1 MHIRNYLRY
10 CIVACA
16 AAAWL
21 RAAEHHGQVK
31 FGGLPV
37 PGATVTA
44 VQGDKRMV
52 AITDQQGAYSFPA
65 LPDGVWTIQVEMLC
79 FAPLKQE
86 VAVAPDAPSPAW
98 ELKLLPF
105 DEIKASALPPVSTPA
120 AATSQI
126 ATGQPVASPTS
137 DAPPAKP
144 DKKGSHTAKAGAQA
158 NASAGFQRTDVNA
171 SADAGAATTDTAS
184 LPAAD
189 QNQSASDAFVVNGSV
204 SNGVERR
211 AIGNARRGPGS
222 MFRGDLS
229 LILDNSTLDAR
240 QFSFTGQDTAK
251 PSYEHLRAGASFGG
265 PLLIPHLI
273 HGQGQFFVNY
283 QMTRNTNANTQPGL
297 MPDALVRG
305 GDLSRVPNPLGQP
318 LQVLDPG
325 NGAPFPGNLIPQNR
339 ISPQATALLSLY
351 PLPNFDASTRYNYQ
365 IPIVGILHQD
375 DMQSRVSKMLNS
387 KNFVNGTF
395 GYRNSRA
402 DNPNLFGF
410 LDTTGISGLNTTA
423 NWRHIFN
430 QRVNLNL
437 GYQFSRFAV
446 RTVPFFANRRNV
458 SGEAGITGN
467 NQEPGN
473 WGPPALNFAS
483 GIQGLSD
490 GQQSVIRN
498 QTHALS
504 ANLLW
509 VHRPHNVT
517 LGMDYRRQQFNLL
530 SQQDPRGS
538 FTFNGAATQAGT
550 NGTGFDFAD
559 FLLGIPDTSSIAFG
573 NADKYFRASS
583 WDAYF
588 TDDWR
593 IGPSLTFNAG
603 VRWEYGSPITEK
615 YGRLVNLDIAPGF
628 SAAAPVV
635 ANHPTGLLT
644 GQKYPDSLVEPDRHG
659 FEPRISF
666 AWHPFFGSSMVI
678 RGGYGVYYNSSVYQ
692 AIATQMAQQSPLS
705 KSLSVANGPGNPL
718 TLASGFNAA
727 PGDTPNTFAI
737 DPSFLAGYAQNWQL
751 SVQRDLFESMVA
763 TATYLGIKGTRAV
776 QVFLPNTYPIG
787 AANPCPA
794 CPSGFAYMT
803 SNGNSTREAGQFQ
816 LRRRLHNGFTA
827 SLQYTFAKAFD
838 NAALG
843 GRGQG
848 TSMIAQNW
856 LDLSAERGPSS
867 FDQRHQLTLQGQF
880 TTGIGVAGGTLL
892 RGWKGAAFKGWTFVS
907 QVTAGSGMPLTPTY
921 LAAVLGSGVTGPLRP
936 DVTGASVY
944 AAPPGRFLNPAA
956 YQLPAAGQWG
966 DAGRNS
972 IVGPSQFVMNASMQR
987 SFGDTDVRFDSTNV
1001 LNHVTFPNW
1010 STVVGSAQFGL
1021 PNTANAMRSFQATV
1035 RWRF

>member
-1 MHIRNYLRY
+1 MRIRNSLWY
-10 CIVACA
+10 CIIACA
-16 AAAWL
+16 AVAGL
-21 RAAEHHGQVK
+21 GAAEHHGQVK

-52 AITDQQGAYSFPA
+52 AITDQQGAYSFAA

-79 FAPLKQE
+79 FGPLKQE
-86 VAVAPDAPSPAW
+86 VAVALDAPSPVW
-98 ELKLLPF
+98 ELKLLSF
-105 DEIKASALPPVSTPA
+105 DEIKASAPPPSTPA
-120 AATSQI
+120 AALSATAGAVTSQI
-126 ATGQPVASPTS
+126 ATGQPVASQSS

-144 DKKGSHTAKAGAQA
+144 DKKSKAKRGPNSAKAGGPA

-171 SADAGAATTDTAS
+171 SADAGAAAGVPGSAAAS
-184 LPAAD
+184 DNANVAAAD

-240 QFSFTGQDTAK
+240 QFSFTGQDTAQ
-251 PSYEHLRAGASFGG
+251 PSYDHLRAGASFGG
-265 PLLIPHLI
+265 PLIIPHLI

-297 MPDALVRG
+297 MPDALERS
-305 GDLSRVPNPLGQP
+305 GDLSRVLNPLGQP

-325 NGAPFPGNLIPQNR
+325 NGVPFPGNVIPQNR

-365 IPIVGILHQD
+365 IPIIGILHQD
-375 DMQSRVSKMLNS
+375 DMQSRVNKMLNS

-395 GYRNSRA
+395 AYRNSRA

-410 LDTTGISGLNTTA
+410 LDTTGISGLNATA

-430 QRVNLNL
+430 QRVNLSL
-437 GYQFSRFAV
+437 GYQFSRFGV

-473 WGPPALNFAS
+473 WGPPSLNFAS

-490 GQQSVIRN
+490 GQESVFRN

-509 VHRPHNVT
+509 VHRPHNLT

-538 FTFNGAATQAGT
+538 FTFNGAATQTGV

-593 IGPSLTFNAG
+593 IGPSLTVNAG
-603 VRWEYGSPITEK
+603 MRWEYGSPITEK

-628 SAAAPVV
+628 SAATPVV
-635 ANHPTGLLT
+635 ANNPMGALT
-644 GQKYPDSLVEPDRHG
+644 GQRYSSSLVQPDRHG

-727 PGDTPNTFAI
+727 PGNTPNTFAV
-737 DPSFLAGYAQNWQL
+737 DPNFLAGYAQNWQL

-816 LRRRLHNGFTA
+816 LRRRL
-827 SLQYTFAKAFD
+827 
-838 NAALG
+838 
-843 GRGQG
+843 
-848 TSMIAQNW
+848 
-856 LDLSAERGPSS
+856 
-867 FDQRHQLTLQGQF
+867 
-880 TTGIGVAGGTLL
+880 
-892 RGWKGAAFKGWTFVS
+892 
-907 QVTAGSGMPLTPTY
+907 
-921 LAAVLGSGVTGPLRP
+921 
-936 DVTGASVY
+936 
-944 AAPPGRFLNPAA
+944 PP
-956 YQLPAAGQWG
+956 
-966 DAGRNS
+966 
-972 IVGPSQFVMNASMQR
+972 
-987 SFGDTDVRFDSTNV
+987 
-1001 LNHVTFPNW
+1001 
-1010 STVVGSAQFGL
+1010 
-1021 PNTANAMRSFQATV
+1021 
-1035 RWRF
+1035 